1 MALRYFAMEAIRMKR
16 TALPLF
22 PLAGLVMALIF
33 VLLSQ
38 GAQSAGAASSDG
50 ALMWEAL
57 YFTGIAGPLM
67 FTLGA
72 LPEVREKNARNGG
85 LQNRGSNRH
94 LDRLARVL
102 WLFVISFFFQAC
114 NFGLLACFGTF
125 RPTAFWVA
133 WIGSLMMIAL
143 GNALARNTGI
153 VVALLVGIV
162 WQALGTALA
171 EHPRWY
177 AIPPAWPTRVLLNP
191 IGVNVN
197 ATPITQSNPAF
208 GESPALGLTL
218 CAVGVLVS
226 LLLVGWE
233 VTPKRR
239 DKASTSNVEEAV
251 SAPPAYRKKTP
262 FPLRSAIAAAG
273 SWPTYVCLVLSV
285 LIVLALPSDIYTYF
299 VLPIGAGLLP
309 ILTWPLVAGAFAQMC
324 QENSSWSRAYIAAH
338 VAVVVILSVLAA
350 LSGGSLVQ
358 CVLWILTGTTLLFV
372 SFLLLIRFGVG
383 ASLAAMIL
391 WTIIALTIG
400 GDVLAETQL
409 WVIPFSA
416 WGAIVPGTPREPIA
430 LVVSLVLV
438 AVSSILLA
446 KAIKR
451 AKR

>member
-1 MALRYFAMEAIRMKR
+1 M
-16 TALPLF
+16 
-22 PLAGLVMALIF
+22 
-33 VLLSQ
+33 
-38 GAQSAGAASSDG
+38 
-50 ALMWEAL
+50 
-57 YFTGIAGPLM
+57 
-67 FTLGA
+67 
-72 LPEVREKNARNGG
+72 
-85 LQNRGSNRH
+85 
-94 LDRLARVL
+94 
-102 WLFVISFFFQAC
+102 
-114 NFGLLACFGTF
+114 
-125 RPTAFWVA
+125 
-133 WIGSLMMIAL
+133 
-143 GNALARNTGI
+143 
-153 VVALLVGIV
+153 
-162 WQALGTALA
+162 
-171 EHPRWY
+171 
-177 AIPPAWPTRVLLNP
+177 
-191 IGVNVN
+191 
-197 ATPITQSNPAF
+197 
-208 GESPALGLTL
+208 
-218 CAVGVLVS
+218 
-226 LLLVGWE
+226 
-233 VTPKRR
+233 
-239 DKASTSNVEEAV
+239 
-251 SAPPAYRKKTP
+251 
-262 FPLRSAIAAAG
+262 
-273 SWPTYVCLVLSV
+273 CLVLSV

-309 ILTWPLVAGAFAQMC
+309 ILTWPLVAGAFAHMC